1 MVKLMSSDDIQV
13 MMAEIQLIPEVMQ
26 TCLDD
31 KGGHIRKLAK
41 SIVDT
46 DVRHLWLTGCG
57 DSAFAGSAAA
67 LAFVKEG
74 KLPTRGIHAIDLARY
89 EVRYLP
95 EKSMAIG
102 LSFSGKVGR
111 TTEAAIQVQ
120 KFGHRFIALTNAP
133 EGPLGKAAG
142 EILPIDVPI
151 LGFSPGTS
159 SYVGMLMTLFA
170 LAAEIALIKGSEK
183 LRDALHQIPSLA
195 GETLEICKGP
205 ALEAAK
211 IISSHEWVAY
221 IGAGPNEATA
231 KFGAAKLFEGPQQ
244 VGISTNIEEWAHE
257 EYFVSKQGSPVV
269 TIAPSGAS
277 IDRAREIVSEIDFL
291 SAKAIVI
298 SDQDL
303 GFNSLHLPIA
313 RAVPEELSPL
323 LTCLPLALMG
333 FHLADLRGKKSYNFK
348 DEETKIE
355 HYETIHRV
363 TIGDPA

>member
-1 MVKLMSSDDIQV
+1 MSNDDIQI

-26 TCLDD
+26 SCLEDR
-31 KGGHIRKLAK
+31 GGHIRKLAK
-41 SIVDT
+41 SIIDT
-46 DVRHLWLTGCG
+46 DVKHLWLTGCG

-67 LAFVKEG
+67 LAFVKES

-95 EKSMAIG
+95 QNSLAIG

-133 EGPLGKAAG
+133 EGPLGMAAG

-159 SYVGMLMTLFA
+159 SYVGMLMTLFS
-170 LAAEIALIKGSEK
+170 LAAEIASLKGSDNLK
-183 LRDALHQIPSLA
+183 NALWEIPELA
-195 GETLEICKGP
+195 GETLTICKGA
-205 ALEAAK
+205 ALEAARV
-211 IISSHEWVAY
+211 ISPHEWVAY
-221 IGAGPNEATA
+221 LGAGPNEATA

-257 EYFVSKQGSPVV
+257 EYFVSKKGTPVV
-269 TIAPSGAS
+269 VVAPSGAS

-291 SAKAIVI
+291 SAKALVI

-303 GFNSLHLPIA
+303 GSNSLHLPIA

-323 LTCLPLALMG
+323 LTCLPLALIG
-333 FHLADLRGKKSYNFK
+333 FYLAELRGKKSYNFK
-348 DEETKIE
+348 DEATKIE
-355 HYETIHRV
+355 HYETIHRA
-363 TIGDPA
+363 TLGEPA